1 VAALRDVG
9 VALVSAVG
17 LAALLLAPGL
27 GAAPLDD
34 PGEGQHA
41 EIAREM
47 LGGSWITPR
56 LNGVRYFDKPPLL
69 YWLTAAAFHRLGP
82 TEGAARLA
90 SLAGALLAVAG
101 TTILGV
107 GLLGRSGGFLAGAAL
122 LSCALFA
129 AFARYVRPET
139 LFVAGISWGFTGL
152 LLGMCGRPFA
162 AAAFTDFSNAGA
174 QKWPPHS
181 PSGGQ
186 PLESEVR
193 SSPSG
198 GQPLESEVRS
208 SPSGGRPLES
218 EVRSSPSGGRPLES
232 EVRSSPIGG
241 QPVAS
246 RWALVGCGA
255 LGVAALAKDP
265 LGLIGPVGAVAGALW
280 LAGRLRPVRAWLP
293 VGGVVLMLALGAGWY
308 VAVAARESSFLWY
321 TVIDNHV
328 LNVARM
334 RAFPDEDVP
343 LSALEFAAAASFG
356 AFPWILAAG
365 VTVVGLARRRA
376 WRDPAE
382 TAWIALALWAT
393 GVLALF
399 TLSPFKLPHYGLP
412 AYPAVALLAAR
423 AWRDPGAPRQGL
435 ILAHLALFVLLG
447 AGLAWWGAGDGR
459 AFTATVFGV
468 TDVYSRKEAAW
479 GQASPYP
486 PWSDLQPLLV
496 RGAVLLLAGAAV
508 LAVAAARR
516 SARLG
521 AAAVAGVMLLLMPV
535 VGDGLAATSRARA
548 VAGMA
553 REIRDRLG
561 PADVLV
567 LEGPIENAGALEF
580 YSGHRPALLDGRRSV
595 LGIGA
600 TFADAADTFWTPAR
614 FTEAWASPRPPYLLT
629 TREPARSIA
638 AELPPDSVRL
648 LAADN
653 GRWLYGHAPAAA
665 R

>member
-107 GLLGRSGGFLAGAAL
+107 GLLGRGGGFLAGAAL

-139 LFVAGISWGFTGL
+139 LFVAAISWGFAGL
-152 LLGMCGRPFA
+152 LLGMCGRPFTA
-162 AAAFTDFSNAGA
+162 AALSSAGA
-174 QKWPPHS
+174 QKGPPHS
-181 PSGGQ
+181 PRGGQ
-186 PLESEVR
+186 PWESEVR
-193 SSPSG
+193 SSP
-198 GQPLESEVRS
+198 R
-208 SPSGGRPLES
+208 
-218 EVRSSPSGGRPLES
+218 
-232 EVRSSPIGG
+232 GG

-521 AAAVAGVMLLLMPV
+521 AAAVAAVMLLLMPV

>member
-1 VAALRDVG
+1 
-9 VALVSAVG
+9 
-17 LAALLLAPGL
+17 
-27 GAAPLDD
+27 
-34 PGEGQHA
+34 
-41 EIAREM
+41 
-47 LGGSWITPR
+47 
-56 LNGVRYFDKPPLL
+56 
-69 YWLTAAAFHRLGP
+69 
-82 TEGAARLA
+82 
-90 SLAGALLAVAG
+90 
-101 TTILGV
+101 
-107 GLLGRSGGFLAGAAL
+107 
-122 LSCALFA
+122 
-129 AFARYVRPET
+129 
-139 LFVAGISWGFTGL
+139 
-152 LLGMCGRPFA
+152 
-162 AAAFTDFSNAGA
+162 
-174 QKWPPHS
+174 
-181 PSGGQ
+181 
-186 PLESEVR
+186 
-193 SSPSG
+193 
-198 GQPLESEVRS
+198 
-208 SPSGGRPLES
+208 
-218 EVRSSPSGGRPLES
+218 
-232 EVRSSPIGG
+232 
-241 QPVAS
+241 
-246 RWALVGCGA
+246 
-255 LGVAALAKDP
+255 LAKDP

>member
-1 VAALRDVG
+1 MAALRDVG

-162 AAAFTDFSNAGA
+162 AAAFTDLSNAGA

-186 PLESEVR
+186 
-193 SSPSG
+193 
-198 GQPLESEVRS
+198 
-208 SPSGGRPLES
+208 
-218 EVRSSPSGGRPLES
+218 PLES

-293 VGGVVLMLALGAGWY
+293 VGGVVLTLALGAGWY

>member
-1 VAALRDVG
+1 MAALRDVG

-107 GLLGRSGGFLAGAAL
+107 GLLGRGGGFLAGAAL

-139 LFVAGISWGFTGL
+139 LFVAGISWGFAGL

-193 SSPSG
+193 SSPS
-198 GQPLESEVRS
+198 
-208 SPSGGRPLES
+208 
-218 EVRSSPSGGRPLES
+218 
-232 EVRSSPIGG
+232 GG

-393 GVLALF
+393 GVIALF

-521 AAAVAGVMLLLMPV
+521 AAAVAAVMLLLMPV